1 MQFELI
7 DQTENSIKIGI
18 KDADTTLITPII
30 EALDGNKKVKIV
42 RYIETHPELDM
53 PALYVEMYE
62 GDIADIGVGGLV
74 EMPTRA
80 WRRGRTRS
88 GGKRLCARLCA
99 CGAHHECRL
108 LVADGGHGTFK
119 YSKIPRIASRAKSRS
134 SGSTIFGRF
143 RPLYTND

>member
-7 DQTENSIKIGI
+7 DQTEKTIKIGI

-62 GDIADIGVGGLV
+62 GNAKEAIQEAAMGL
-74 EMPTRA
+74 
-80 WRRGRTRS
+80 S
-88 GGKRLCARLCA
+88 DYFGKI
-99 CGAHHECRL
+99 
-108 LVADGGHGTFK
+108 DQ
-119 YSKIPRIASRAKSRS
+119 
-134 SGSTIFGRF
+134 
-143 RPLYTND
+143 

>member
-7 DQTENSIKIGI
+7 EQTEKTIKIGI

-62 GDIADIGVGGLV
+62 GDAKEAIKAAAMELSDYY
-74 EMPTRA
+74 
-80 WRRGRTRS
+80 
-88 GGKRLCARLCA
+88 GKI
-99 CGAHHECRL
+99 
-108 LVADGGHGTFK
+108 DQ
-119 YSKIPRIASRAKSRS
+119 
-134 SGSTIFGRF
+134 
-143 RPLYTND
+143 